1 MEESSKQ
8 NELIKFYTQHQHIN
22 FIMEHIGYY
31 DLHLEIVINQE
42 NAEQILEELR
52 TKFGKKIINYELLKI
67 TREHFLKISN

>member
-52 TKFGKKIINYELLKI
+52 TKFGKKIIK
-67 TREHFLKISN
+67 